1 MKQGDIYLIN
11 LDPTIGSEMKKTR
24 PCVILNSNTI
34 GKLPLKI
41 IAPIT
46 DFKMHYDSVPWMI
59 SLEPNSNN
67 GLKKVSSIDLFQVRS
82 LSEKRL
88 VKKLGFVDKN
98 ILSACKNALDIVF
111 ELKHC

>member
-24 PCVILNSNTI
+24 PCIILNSNSI

-46 DFKMHYDSVPWMI
+46 DFKTHYESVPWMVT
-59 SLEPNSNN
+59 LKPNTDNN
-67 GLKKVSSIDLFQVRS
+67 LKKISSIDLFQVRS
-82 LSEKRL
+82 LSQKRL
-88 VKKLGFVDKN
+88 VKKVGTVKQD
-98 ILSACKNALDIVF
+98 ILDACKNALNIVF
-111 ELKHC
+111 E